1 MNAKIERVCK
11 EIDKMKGKISELQT
25 RLRELE
31 KQKTELENIEI
42 VEAVRGMDI
51 SFADLADLL
60 KAARATS
67 GQIGPKSAAAKN
79 TGSAPGNNT
88 ETEDSEDEE

>member
-1 MNAKIERVCK
+1 MNARIERVNK
-11 EIDKMKGKISELQT
+11 DIDKTKEKISEFQA

-51 SFADLADLL
+51 PLTDLPALL
-60 KAARATS
+60 KALRTQKGAPFTS
-67 GQIGPKSAAAKN
+67 GQPGPKSPSN
-79 TGSAPGNNT
+79 T
-88 ETEDSEDEE
+88 DKEENEK